1 MKVQSE
7 GHNSISLL
15 SVFPK
20 AKSKKTRWMWLQQFR
35 QEIMFKGTWVAAV
48 EMVSNGKML
57 EITFQE
63 SHRAAY
69 MWGSWE
75 KEHQGGL

>member
-1 MKVQSE
+1 
-7 GHNSISLL
+7 
-15 SVFPK
+15 
-20 AKSKKTRWMWLQQFR
+20 
-35 QEIMFKGTWVAAV
+35 MFKGTWVAAV

-57 EITFQE
+57 ETTFQE